1 MICKE
6 CGVDEIYCECSVK
19 RFMSGEDGAEYL
31 GTSGVSVDLSHISS
45 SNQYV
50 LDTRLKSIESKLAE
64 LIELLS
70 CDDCD
75 CDVAEGCTCGECED

>member
-31 GTSGVSVDLSHISS
+31 GTSGVSVDF
-45 SNQYV
+45 QYV

-75 CDVAEGCTCGECED
+75 CDEDTP